1 MNRLF
6 HASAVAGLLLVSA
19 CSDDSKDSAGTEA
32 TNATTVA
39 DTTSDT
45 TPDTV
50 APTTLPAPVALN
62 AREIVE
68 ALASDDLGGRDNLTE
83 FSAQT
88 QSLLIDQV
96 AQFAQPVYAADGA
109 DGYLQRFADGANIL
123 AMVPGGDLAS
133 EFVIVGAH
141 YDHLGEGC
149 ATTDETDHICNG
161 ATDNAGGVAAA
172 ISAVRAI
179 AAEGTPR
186 RTVVLALWDAEEDGL
201 LGSLAYLTDP
211 AFPVEFTVAYVNFD
225 IQGSNLS
232 PALANTTVVVGAET
246 GGQTLIDMAKAATS
260 ESTLDALLLSVLYGQ
275 GRSDHANFVA
285 AGVPSVFFTDANN
298 GCYHT
303 AQDDLLSF
311 NFPKL
316 DQQVIN
322 AIALTKA
329 LAATDTPPTFDPAAA
344 ATNYADAVSLLE
356 VVERGLPDIGLLSI
370 EAQGVYEQYRLDLH
384 AIIDAGLDAFNLD
397 AVGILLS
404 GAVALVDALTHAPC
418 QAV

>member
-123 AMVPGGDLAS
+123 AMVPFIS
-133 EFVIVGAH
+133 RRS
-141 YDHLGEGC
+141 
-149 ATTDETDHICNG
+149 TTMSIMPCSSRN
-161 ATDNAGGVAAA
+161 
-172 ISAVRAI
+172 
-179 AAEGTPR
+179 
-186 RTVVLALWDAEEDGL
+186 
-201 LGSLAYLTDP
+201 SL
-211 AFPVEFTVAYVNFD
+211 
-225 IQGSNLS
+225 
-232 PALANTTVVVGAET
+232 
-246 GGQTLIDMAKAATS
+246 
-260 ESTLDALLLSVLYGQ
+260 
-275 GRSDHANFVA
+275 R
-285 AGVPSVFFTDANN
+285 
-298 GCYHT
+298 
-303 AQDDLLSF
+303 
-311 NFPKL
+311 
-316 DQQVIN
+316 
-322 AIALTKA
+322 
-329 LAATDTPPTFDPAAA
+329 
-344 ATNYADAVSLLE
+344 
-356 VVERGLPDIGLLSI
+356 
-370 EAQGVYEQYRLDLH
+370 
-384 AIIDAGLDAFNLD
+384 
-397 AVGILLS
+397 
-404 GAVALVDALTHAPC
+404 
-418 QAV
+418 